1 MRRRDLLGLADGFAA
16 SWPFAARAQ
25 QSGQRRIALV
35 ANADPV
41 SGMTETGRENWQ
53 AFFAE
58 LRKRG
63 WVDGQNLAVERYSVD
78 AHTERHP
85 ELAKEVVG
93 RNPEV
98 IVVILDATT
107 DIYKKTT
114 STIPIV
120 GYLGNPVETGLVAS
134 LARPGGNITGIT
146 SSAAGPEEGGVRLQ
160 LLKEL
165 IPSASRVAF
174 LFIQESEENPG
185 IRYLRATAPRFG
197 ITFVDFPVSKATEP
211 ELRRAFGALAQDR
224 PDALYVSKRAE
235 FYGQR
240 QLIAELVEK
249 SRLPAVFG
257 HNAFVQ
263 MGGLISYSD
272 DVLDNFRKMA
282 VYVDRILKDAKP
294 ADLPI
299 DQPTKFIVA
308 INLKTAAALGI
319 TVPQALL
326 ARANEV
332 IE

>member
-1 MRRRDLLGLADGFAA
+1 MRRRDLLPLLGSIAA
-16 SWPFAARAQ
+16 IWPSFGAAQ
-25 QSGQRRIALV
+25 QPAQRRIALV

-58 LRKRG
+58 LRKRS
-63 WVDGQNLAVERYSVD
+63 WVEGQNLVVERYSVD
-78 AHTERHP
+78 GHTERHP

-98 IVVILDATT
+98 IVVLTDPTT
-107 DIYKKTT
+107 AIYKKTT

-120 GYLGNPVETGLVAS
+120 GYLGLPVEAGLVAS
-134 LARPGGNITGIT
+134 LARPGGNITGIGST
-146 SSAAGPEEGGVRLQ
+146 VAGPEEGGIRLQ

-165 IPSASRVAF
+165 IPSASRVA
-174 LFIQESEENPG
+174 LLYIQENEESPG
-185 IRYLRATAPRFG
+185 IKYLRETAPRLG
-197 ITFVDFPVSKATEP
+197 ITFVDFPVSKAIEP
-211 ELRRAFGALAQDR
+211 ELRRAFDALAQDR

-240 QLIAELVEK
+240 RLIAELVEK
-249 SRLPAVFG
+249 NRLPAVFG

-263 MGGLISYSD
+263 LGGLISYSD
-272 DVLDNFRKMA
+272 DVLENLRKMA
-282 VYVDRILKDAKP
+282 VYVDRILKGAKP

-299 DQPTKFIVA
+299 DRPTKFIIA
-308 INLKTAAALGI
+308 INLKTAERLGL
-319 TVPQALL
+319 TVPQSLL

>member
-1 MRRRDLLGLADGFAA
+1 
-16 SWPFAARAQ
+16 
-25 QSGQRRIALV
+25 
-35 ANADPV
+35 
-41 SGMTETGRENWQ
+41 MTETGRENWQ

-63 WVDGQNLAVERYSVD
+63 WVEGQNLAVERYSAD
-78 AHTERHP
+78 GHNERHP

-98 IVVILDATT
+98 ILMFTDPTT

-120 GYLGNPVETGLVAS
+120 GYMGLPVEFGLVPS
-134 LARPGGNITGIT
+134 LSRPGGNITGIT
-146 SSAAGPEEGGVRLQ
+146 GAVGPEQIAKRLE

-165 IPSASRVAF
+165 IPSASRVARF
-174 LFIQESEENPG
+174 FYQREADEQNPGRRYIQEV
-185 IRYLRATAPRFG
+185 APRFG
-197 ITFVDFPVSKATEP
+197 ITFIDAPIQNFSEA
-211 ELRRAFGALAQDR
+211 ELRRAFDVLVQAR
-224 PDALYVSKRAE
+224 PDAVYVAQRAE
-235 FYGQR
+235 LYGQR

-263 MGGLISYSD
+263 LGGLASYSD
-272 DVLDNFRKMA
+272 DVLDNLRKIA
-282 VYVDRILKDAKP
+282 GYVDRVLKGAKP

-299 DQPTKFIVA
+299 DQPTKFILA
-308 INLKTAAALGI
+308 INLKTAAALGL
-319 TVPQALL
+319 TVPPTLL